1 MEHLASDIKNIKES
15 LQRMQ
20 RYILGKAIDGSKANN
35 IKDLKGVSKAAWEF
49 ISALYDS
56 HWDNL
61 MVDSTNRS
69 FRNNIK
75 SKFSP

>member
-1 MEHLASDIKNIKES
+1 
-15 LQRMQ
+15 MQ
-20 RYILGKAIDGSKANN
+20 RYILGKTIDDNKTND
-35 IKDLKGVSKAAWEF
+35 IKDLEGIGKVAWKF

-61 MVDSTNRS
+61 MVNSTNRS